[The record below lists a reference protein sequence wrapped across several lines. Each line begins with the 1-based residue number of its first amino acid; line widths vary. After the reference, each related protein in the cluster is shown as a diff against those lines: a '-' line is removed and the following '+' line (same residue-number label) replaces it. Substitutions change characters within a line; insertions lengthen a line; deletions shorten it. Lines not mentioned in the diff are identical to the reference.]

1 MSDYGLRLYV
11 DSAVRADSKET
22 GAVWQANA
30 ALEQAAYG
38 TSADARQSAAAVL
51 KLSQASQGVEVEA
64 ALASE
69 KLRLLV
75 RHIRARDFDTFVQLA
90 IRDHNCHPGGV
101 L

>member
-11 DSAVRADSKET
+11 DSAVRADGKET

-38 TSADARQSAAAVL
+38 TSADARQSAAAAL
-51 KLSQASQGVEVEA
+51 KLSRASQGFEVEA

-69 KLRLLV
+69 KLLITCEAYSR
-75 RHIRARDFDTFVQLA
+75 
-90 IRDHNCHPGGV
+90 P
-101 L
+101 